1 MPLFATRDDLK
12 KLLKLYSDFFSDS
25 FCDTDFFMCF
35 L

>member
-1 MPLFATRDDLK
+1 MPLFATRDLK

-25 FCDTDFFMCF
+25 FCDVDFFMCF